1 MKNSLAALLLFDGT
15 FVFLIDR
22 RIFIFPV
29 LPAFP
34 GIFPSF
40 IIRYN
45 IYVILLFKSEKQK
58 NMKARSETR
67 IKQMAA
73 VAVADQESAVNE
85 AQKANEAAQTDLSAA
100 EADLAEKK
108 EALATATAKA
118 GATLHALNLV
128 KARLA
133 ALEATQPTDRA
144 QRLQLNRLSQVQNRQ
159 RIQRQNRLPSRPKNF
174 LQNQP
179 LRKILKNQLIRK
191 KILTAVT
198 L

>member
-1 MKNSLAALLLFDGT
+1 MEKHE
-15 FVFLIDR
+15 
-22 RIFIFPV
+22 
-29 LPAFP
+29 
-34 GIFPSF
+34 
-40 IIRYN
+40 
-45 IYVILLFKSEKQK
+45 SEI
-58 NMKARSETR
+58 R

-73 VAVADQESAVNE
+73 VAAAGIGAVSLGAANLPQPVNAATNDVQVSSSQDDLKTAQENVKTA
-85 AQKANEAAQTDLSAA
+85 KAENTQAALIAE

-118 GATLHALNLV
+118 AATLHALNLA

-133 ALEATQPTDRA
+133 ASEATQPTDRS
-144 QRLQLNRLSQVQNRQ
+144 QRLQL
-159 RIQRQNRLPSRPKNF
+159 NRLPSRPKNL

-179 LRKILKNQLIRK
+179 LKNILKNQLIRK

>member
-1 MKNSLAALLLFDGT
+1 
-15 FVFLIDR
+15 
-22 RIFIFPV
+22 
-29 LPAFP
+29 
-34 GIFPSF
+34 
-40 IIRYN
+40 
-45 IYVILLFKSEKQK
+45 
-58 NMKARSETR
+58 MKARSETR

-144 QRLQLNRLSQVQNRQ
+144 VRRTFYRTNR
-159 RIQRQNRLPSRPKNF
+159 
-174 LQNQP
+174 
-179 LRKILKNQLIRK
+179 
-191 KILTAVT
+191 
-198 L
+198 

>member
-1 MKNSLAALLLFDGT
+1 MIA
-15 FVFLIDR
+15 
-22 RIFIFPV
+22 
-29 LPAFP
+29 
-34 GIFPSF
+34 
-40 IIRYN
+40 
-45 IYVILLFKSEKQK
+45 E
-58 NMKARSETR
+58 
-67 IKQMAA
+67 
-73 VAVADQESAVNE
+73 
-85 AQKANEAAQTDLSAA
+85 

-118 GATLHALNLV
+118 AATLYALNLA

-133 ALEATQPTDRA
+133 ALEATQPTDRT

-159 RIQRQNRLPSRPKNF
+159 RIQRQNRLPSRPKSL

-179 LRKILKNQLIRK
+179 LRNILKNQLIRK

>member
-1 MKNSLAALLLFDGT
+1 
-15 FVFLIDR
+15 
-22 RIFIFPV
+22 
-29 LPAFP
+29 
-34 GIFPSF
+34 
-40 IIRYN
+40 
-45 IYVILLFKSEKQK
+45 VILLFKSEKWK

-73 VAVADQESAVNE
+73 VAAAGIGAVSLGAANLPQPVNAATNDVQVSSSQDDLKTAQENVKTAE
-85 AQKANEAAQTDLSAA
+85 AENMQAALIAE

-118 GATLHALNLV
+118 AATLHALNLA

-133 ALEATQPTDRA
+133 ASEATQPTDRS
-144 QRLQLNRLSQVQNRQ
+144 QRLQL
-159 RIQRQNRLPSRPKNF
+159 NRLPSRPKNL

-179 LRKILKNQLIRK
+179 LKNILKNQLIRK

>member
-1 MKNSLAALLLFDGT
+1 
-15 FVFLIDR
+15 
-22 RIFIFPV
+22 
-29 LPAFP
+29 
-34 GIFPSF
+34 
-40 IIRYN
+40 
-45 IYVILLFKSEKQK
+45 
-58 NMKARSETR
+58 
-67 IKQMAA
+67 MAA

-118 GATLHALNLV
+118 GATLHALNLA

-159 RIQRQNRLPSRPKNF
+159 RI
-174 LQNQP
+174 
-179 LRKILKNQLIRK
+179 
-191 KILTAVT
+191 
-198 L
+198 

>member
-1 MKNSLAALLLFDGT
+1 M
-15 FVFLIDR
+15 
-22 RIFIFPV
+22 
-29 LPAFP
+29 
-34 GIFPSF
+34 
-40 IIRYN
+40 
-45 IYVILLFKSEKQK
+45 ILLFKSEKWK

-73 VAVADQESAVNE
+73 VAAGIGAVSLGAVNLPQPVNAATNAVQARSSQDDLKTAQENAKTAE
-85 AQKANEAAQTDLSAA
+85 AENTQAALIAE

-118 GATLHALNLV
+118 AATLYALNLA

-133 ALEATQPTDRA
+133 ALEATQPTDRT
-144 QRLQLNRLSQVQNRQ
+144 QRLQL
-159 RIQRQNRLPSRPKNF
+159 NRLPSRPKNL

-179 LRKILKNQLIRK
+179 LRNILKNQLIRK

>member
-1 MKNSLAALLLFDGT
+1 M
-15 FVFLIDR
+15 
-22 RIFIFPV
+22 
-29 LPAFP
+29 
-34 GIFPSF
+34 
-40 IIRYN
+40 
-45 IYVILLFKSEKQK
+45 ILLFKSEKWK

-73 VAVADQESAVNE
+73 VAAAGIGAVSLGAANLPQPVNAATNDVQVSSSQDDLKTAQENVKTAE
-85 AQKANEAAQTDLSAA
+85 AENMQAALIAE

-118 GATLHALNLV
+118 AATLHALNLA

-133 ALEATQPTDRA
+133 ASEATQPTDRS
-144 QRLQLNRLSQVQNRQ
+144 QRLQL
-159 RIQRQNRLPSRPKNF
+159 NRLPSRPKNL

-179 LRKILKNQLIRK
+179 LKNILKNQLIRK